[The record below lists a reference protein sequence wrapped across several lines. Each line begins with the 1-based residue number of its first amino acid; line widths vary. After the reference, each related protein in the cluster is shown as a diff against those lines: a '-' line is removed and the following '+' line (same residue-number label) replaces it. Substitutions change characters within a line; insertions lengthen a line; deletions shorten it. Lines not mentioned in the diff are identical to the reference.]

1 MINTVN
7 SDNLSSYRTSL
18 YTIIRGLNLTSFLNL
33 PFQVDP
39 SAQLRQGAEGDL
51 REHEDQPPQG
61 EEAHRQGVVL
71 QTLRP
76 ARQQW
81 SGINDV
87 IMMMSRFLGRLKTN
101 CNKV

>member
-1 MINTVN
+1 MHLHKFIGAEFNLVL
-7 SDNLSSYRTSL
+7 NLS
-18 YTIIRGLNLTSFLNL
+18 
-33 PFQVDP
+33 FQVDS

-51 REHEDQPPQG
+51 RKHEDQPPQG

-87 IMMMSRFLGRLKTN
+87 II
-101 CNKV
+101 